1 MELLDGYNSGDGGLH
16 AGQTQ
21 VSLLPGRKDS
31 VAVGGGRSVAAAL
44 GTVAVA
50 AGGADEQLEEETIDE
65 LEETIDEFED
75 ASDEPR
81 HALSPLPSSRGN
93 GNGNSATS
101 SNGAAT
107 PSPPRAARA
116 FSVGL

>member
-65 LEETIDEFED
+65 LED

>member
-1 MELLDGYNSGDGGLH
+1 MGVANAT
-16 AGQTQ
+16 AGASWLRRALWNWDARRLGAGEDAQQ
-21 VSLLPGRKDS
+21 VRGEALGTDEVQHV
-31 VAVGGGRSVAAAL
+31 VAVGQ
-44 GTVAVA
+44 
-50 AGGADEQLEEETIDE
+50 QLEEETIDE
-65 LEETIDEFED
+65 LED